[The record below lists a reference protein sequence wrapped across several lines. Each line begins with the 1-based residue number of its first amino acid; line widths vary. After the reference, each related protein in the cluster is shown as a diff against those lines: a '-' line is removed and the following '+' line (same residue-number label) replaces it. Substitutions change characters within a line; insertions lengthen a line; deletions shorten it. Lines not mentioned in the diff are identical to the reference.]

1 MFSFRF
7 SRDQRNVYFWFLAF
21 ASFLVVV
28 SLMTL
33 LGAASEL
40 SNSTTDLKNLKVAS
54 PNLEDFVSTQ
64 TIDFRLNNNNS
75 QRRLKATDIP
85 KLADDAIVPVGL
97 DDAVNR
103 AFQFFSEFENKRFKP
118 ILTVTLP
125 VIESVEPGSPADV
138 AGLKPGDA
146 VLFVNSAKI
155 ESVMG
160 FYLALNEKPASEVA
174 LKLLRNKRD
183 TISVVMR
190 IAGRVPINDSNCGV
204 KFVTPADAVYLTE
217 QETKRQADL
226 YRRDML
232 SAIPIDWRADAANS
246 LMQTAKRLNLIA
258 KGVIDPTGANPAKVQ
273 SKDVLVWHHKKF
285 LENIDTYSS
294 QRRKLENKSAFY
306 LSGISDALV
315 GFVSSLFIVAIALG
329 LFWYQRRVSGEKS

>member
-1 MFSFRF
+1 M
-7 SRDQRNVYFWFLAF
+7 
-21 ASFLVVV
+21 
-28 SLMTL
+28 MTL

-40 SNSTTDLKNLKVAS
+40 SNASADLKNLRVVS
-54 PNLEDFVSTQ
+54 PNLEDFVNTQ
-64 TIDFRLNNNNS
+64 SIDFRLNNNSS
-75 QRRLKATDIP
+75 QRRLKPTDIP

-97 DDAVNR
+97 DEAVNR
-103 AFQFFSEFENKRFKP
+103 AFQFFAEFENKRFKP

-125 VIESVEPGSPADV
+125 VIESVESGSPAEV
-138 AGLKPGDA
+138 AGLKSGDI

-160 FYLALNEKPASEVA
+160 FYLALNEKPTSEVT

-183 TISVVMR
+183 NISVVMR
-190 IAGRVPINDSNCGV
+190 IAGRVPINDSNCGI

-232 SAIPIDWRADAANS
+232 SVIPIDWRADAANS

-258 KGVIDPTGANPAKVQ
+258 KGVIDPSGANAAKVQ

-285 LENIDTYSS
+285 LENIDSYLS
-294 QRRKLENKSAFY
+294 QRRKLENRSTSY
-306 LSGISDALV
+306 LTVMGDAVV
-315 GFVSSLFIVAIALG
+315 GFVSSLLIATIALG
-329 LFWYQRRVSGEKS
+329 LFWYQRQVSGKKS

>member
-1 MFSFRF
+1 
-7 SRDQRNVYFWFLAF
+7 LAF

-28 SLMTL
+28 SMMTL

-40 SNSTTDLKNLKVAS
+40 SNASADLKNLRVVS
-54 PNLEDFVSTQ
+54 PNLEDFVNTQ
-64 TIDFRLNNNNS
+64 SIDFRLNNNNS
-75 QRRLKATDIP
+75 QRRLKPTDIP

-97 DDAVNR
+97 DEAVNR
-103 AFQFFSEFENKRFKP
+103 AFQFFAEFENKRFKP

-125 VIESVEPGSPADV
+125 VIESVESGSPAEV
-138 AGLKPGDA
+138 AGLKSGDI

-160 FYLALNEKPASEVA
+160 FYLALNEKPTSEVT

-183 TISVVMR
+183 NISVVMR
-190 IAGRVPINDSNCGV
+190 IAGRVPMNDSNCGI

-258 KGVIDPTGANPAKVQ
+258 KGVIDPSGANAAKVQ

-285 LENIDTYSS
+285 LENIDSYLS
-294 QRRKLENKSAFY
+294 QRRKLENRSTSY
-306 LSGISDALV
+306 LTVMGDAVV
-315 GFVSSLFIVAIALG
+315 GFVSSLLIATIALG
-329 LFWYQRRVSGEKS
+329 LFWYQRQVSGKKS

>member
-1 MFSFRF
+1 M
-7 SRDQRNVYFWFLAF
+7 
-21 ASFLVVV
+21 
-28 SLMTL
+28 MTL

-40 SNSTTDLKNLKVAS
+40 SNASADLKNLRVVS
-54 PNLEDFVSTQ
+54 PNLEDFVNTQ
-64 TIDFRLNNNNS
+64 SIDFRLNNNSS
-75 QRRLKATDIP
+75 QRRLKPTDIP

-97 DDAVNR
+97 DEAVNR
-103 AFQFFSEFENKRFKP
+103 AFQFFAEFENKRFKP

-125 VIESVEPGSPADV
+125 VIESVESGSPAEV
-138 AGLKPGDA
+138 AGLKSGDI

-160 FYLALNEKPASEVA
+160 FYLALNEKPTSEVT

-183 TISVVMR
+183 NISVVMR
-190 IAGRVPINDSNCGV
+190 IAGRVPINDSNCGI

-258 KGVIDPTGANPAKVQ
+258 KGVIDPSGANPAKVQ

-285 LENIDTYSS
+285 LENIDSYLS
-294 QRRKLENKSAFY
+294 QRRKLENRSTSY
-306 LSGISDALV
+306 LTVMGDAVV
-315 GFVSSLFIVAIALG
+315 GFVSSLLIATIALG
-329 LFWYQRRVSGEKS
+329 LFWYQRQVSGKKS

>member
-1 MFSFRF
+1 
-7 SRDQRNVYFWFLAF
+7 VAF

-28 SLMTL
+28 SMMTL

-40 SNSTTDLKNLKVAS
+40 SNASSDLKNLRVVS
-54 PNLEDFVSTQ
+54 PNLEDFVNTQ
-64 TIDFRLNNNNS
+64 SIDFRLNNNSS
-75 QRRLKATDIP
+75 QRRLKPTDIP

-97 DDAVNR
+97 DEAVNR
-103 AFQFFSEFENKRFKP
+103 AFQFFAEFENKRFKP

-125 VIESVEPGSPADV
+125 VIESVESGSPAEV
-138 AGLKPGDA
+138 AGLKSGDI

-160 FYLALNEKPASEVA
+160 FYLALNEKPTSEVA

-183 TISVVMR
+183 NISVVMR
-190 IAGRVPINDSNCGV
+190 IAGRVPMNDSNCGV

-258 KGVIDPTGANPAKVQ
+258 KGVIDPSGANPAKVQ

-285 LENIDTYSS
+285 LENIDSYLS
-294 QRRKLENKSAFY
+294 QRRKLENRSTSY
-306 LSGISDALV
+306 LTVMGDAVV
-315 GFVSSLFIVAIALG
+315 GFVSSLLIATIALG
-329 LFWYQRRVSGEKS
+329 LFWYQRQVSGKKS

>member
-1 MFSFRF
+1 LFSFRF

-40 SNSTTDLKNLKVAS
+40 SNSTADLKNLKVAS

-258 KGVIDPTGANPAKVQ
+258 KGVIDPTGANPAKIQ

>member
-1 MFSFRF
+1 
-7 SRDQRNVYFWFLAF
+7 
-21 ASFLVVV
+21 
-28 SLMTL
+28 
-33 LGAASEL
+33 
-40 SNSTTDLKNLKVAS
+40 
-54 PNLEDFVSTQ
+54 
-64 TIDFRLNNNNS
+64 
-75 QRRLKATDIP
+75 LKAADIP
-85 KLADDAIVPVGL
+85 KLSDDAIIPVGL
-97 DDAVNR
+97 DEAVNR
-103 AFQFFSEFENKRFKP
+103 AFQFFAEFENKRFKP

-125 VIESVEPGSPADV
+125 VIESVESGSPAEV
-138 AGLKPGDA
+138 AGLKSGDI

-160 FYLALNEKPASEVA
+160 FYLALNEKPTSEVA

-183 TISVVMR
+183 NISVVMR
-190 IAGRVPINDSNCGV
+190 IAGRVPMNDSNCGI

-258 KGVIDPTGANPAKVQ
+258 KGVIDPSGANPAKVQ

-285 LENIDTYSS
+285 LENIDSYFS
-294 QRRKLENKSAFY
+294 QRRKLENRSTSY
-306 LSGISDALV
+306 LTVMGDAVV
-315 GFVSSLFIVAIALG
+315 GFVSSLLIAAIALG
-329 LFWYQRRVSGEKS
+329 LFWYQRQVSGKKS

>member
-1 MFSFRF
+1 
-7 SRDQRNVYFWFLAF
+7 VAF

-28 SLMTL
+28 SMMTL

-40 SNSTTDLKNLKVAS
+40 SNASADLKNLRVVS
-54 PNLEDFVSTQ
+54 PNLEDFVNTQ
-64 TIDFRLNNNNS
+64 SIDFRLNNNSS
-75 QRRLKATDIP
+75 QRRLKPTDIP

-97 DDAVNR
+97 DEAVNR
-103 AFQFFSEFENKRFKP
+103 AFQFFAEFENKRFKP

-125 VIESVEPGSPADV
+125 VIESVESGSPAEV
-138 AGLKPGDA
+138 AGLKSGDI

-160 FYLALNEKPASEVA
+160 FYLALNEKPTSEVT

-183 TISVVMR
+183 NISVVMR
-190 IAGRVPINDSNCGV
+190 IAGRVPMNDSNCGI

-258 KGVIDPTGANPAKVQ
+258 KGVIDPSGANAAKVQ

-285 LENIDTYSS
+285 LENIDSYLS
-294 QRRKLENKSAFY
+294 QRRKLENRSTSY
-306 LSGISDALV
+306 LTVMGDAVV
-315 GFVSSLFIVAIALG
+315 GFVSSLLIAAIALG
-329 LFWYQRRVSGEKS
+329 LFWYQRQVSGKKS

>member
-1 MFSFRF
+1 
-7 SRDQRNVYFWFLAF
+7 
-21 ASFLVVV
+21 
-28 SLMTL
+28 MTL

-40 SNSTTDLKNLKVAS
+40 SNSTADLKNLKVAS

-258 KGVIDPTGANPAKVQ
+258 KGVIDPTGANPAKIQ

>member
-1 MFSFRF
+1 M
-7 SRDQRNVYFWFLAF
+7 
-21 ASFLVVV
+21 
-28 SLMTL
+28 MTL

-40 SNSTTDLKNLKVAS
+40 SNASADLKNLRVVS
-54 PNLEDFVSTQ
+54 PNLEDFVNTQ
-64 TIDFRLNNNNS
+64 SIDFRLNNNSS
-75 QRRLKATDIP
+75 QRRLKPTDIP

-97 DDAVNR
+97 DEAVNR
-103 AFQFFSEFENKRFKP
+103 AFQFFAEFENKRFKP

-125 VIESVEPGSPADV
+125 VIESVESGSPAEV
-138 AGLKPGDA
+138 AGLKSGDI

-160 FYLALNEKPASEVA
+160 FYLALNEKPTSEVA

-183 TISVVMR
+183 NISVVMR
-190 IAGRVPINDSNCGV
+190 IAGRVPMNDSNCGV

-258 KGVIDPTGANPAKVQ
+258 KGVIDPSGANPAKVQ

-285 LENIDTYSS
+285 LENIDSYLS
-294 QRRKLENKSAFY
+294 QRRKLENRSTSY
-306 LSGISDALV
+306 LTVMGDAVV
-315 GFVSSLFIVAIALG
+315 GFVSSLLIATIALG
-329 LFWYQRRVSGEKS
+329 LFWYQRQVSGKKS

>member
-1 MFSFRF
+1 M
-7 SRDQRNVYFWFLAF
+7 
-21 ASFLVVV
+21 
-28 SLMTL
+28 MTL

-40 SNSTTDLKNLKVAS
+40 SNASADLKNLRVVS
-54 PNLEDFVSTQ
+54 PNLEDFVNTQ
-64 TIDFRLNNNNS
+64 SIDFRLNNNSS
-75 QRRLKATDIP
+75 QRRLKPTDIP

-97 DDAVNR
+97 DEAVNR
-103 AFQFFSEFENKRFKP
+103 AFQFFAEFENKRFKP

-125 VIESVEPGSPADV
+125 VIESVEPGSPAEV
-138 AGLKPGDA
+138 AGLKSGDI

-160 FYLALNEKPASEVA
+160 FYLALNEKPTSEVA

-183 TISVVMR
+183 NISVVMR
-190 IAGRVPINDSNCGV
+190 IAGRVPMNDSNCGV

-258 KGVIDPTGANPAKVQ
+258 KGVIDPSGANAAKVQ

-285 LENIDTYSS
+285 LENIDSYLS
-294 QRRKLENKSAFY
+294 QRRKLENRSTSY
-306 LSGISDALV
+306 LTVMGDAVV
-315 GFVSSLFIVAIALG
+315 GFVSSLLIATIALG
-329 LFWYQRRVSGEKS
+329 LFWYQRQVSGKKS

>member
-1 MFSFRF
+1 
-7 SRDQRNVYFWFLAF
+7 VAF

-28 SLMTL
+28 SMMTL

-40 SNSTTDLKNLKVAS
+40 SNASADLKNLRVVS
-54 PNLEDFVSTQ
+54 PNLEDFVNTQ
-64 TIDFRLNNNNS
+64 SIDFRLNNNSS
-75 QRRLKATDIP
+75 QRRLKPTDIP

-97 DDAVNR
+97 DEAVNR
-103 AFQFFSEFENKRFKP
+103 AFQFFAEFENKRFKP

-125 VIESVEPGSPADV
+125 VIESVESGSPAEV
-138 AGLKPGDA
+138 AGLKSGDI

-160 FYLALNEKPASEVA
+160 FYLALNEKPTSEVT

-183 TISVVMR
+183 NISVVMR
-190 IAGRVPINDSNCGV
+190 IAGRVPMNDSNCGV

-258 KGVIDPTGANPAKVQ
+258 KGVIDPSGANPAKVQ

-285 LENIDTYSS
+285 LENIDSYLS
-294 QRRKLENKSAFY
+294 QRRKLENRSTSY
-306 LSGISDALV
+306 LTVMGDAVV
-315 GFVSSLFIVAIALG
+315 GFVSSLLIATIALG
-329 LFWYQRRVSGEKS
+329 LFWYQRQVSGKKS

>member
-1 MFSFRF
+1 M
-7 SRDQRNVYFWFLAF
+7 
-21 ASFLVVV
+21 
-28 SLMTL
+28 MTL

-40 SNSTTDLKNLKVAS
+40 SNASADLKNLRVVS
-54 PNLEDFVSTQ
+54 PNLEDFVNTQ
-64 TIDFRLNNNNS
+64 SIDFRLNNNSS
-75 QRRLKATDIP
+75 QRRLKPTDIP

-97 DDAVNR
+97 DEAVNR
-103 AFQFFSEFENKRFKP
+103 AFQFFAEFENKRFKP

-125 VIESVEPGSPADV
+125 VIESVESGSPAEV
-138 AGLKPGDA
+138 AGLKSGDI

-160 FYLALNEKPASEVA
+160 FYLALNEKPTSEVT

-183 TISVVMR
+183 NISVVMR
-190 IAGRVPINDSNCGV
+190 IAGRVPMNDSNCGV

-258 KGVIDPTGANPAKVQ
+258 KGVIDPSGANPAKVQ

-285 LENIDTYSS
+285 LENIDSYLS
-294 QRRKLENKSAFY
+294 QRRKLENRSTSY
-306 LSGISDALV
+306 LTVMGDAVV
-315 GFVSSLFIVAIALG
+315 GFVSSLLIATIALG
-329 LFWYQRRVSGEKS
+329 LFWYQRQVSGKKS

>member
-1 MFSFRF
+1 M
-7 SRDQRNVYFWFLAF
+7 
-21 ASFLVVV
+21 
-28 SLMTL
+28 MTL

-40 SNSTTDLKNLKVAS
+40 SNASADLKNLRVVS
-54 PNLEDFVSTQ
+54 PNLEDFVNTQ
-64 TIDFRLNNNNS
+64 SIDFRLNNNSS
-75 QRRLKATDIP
+75 QRRLKPTDIP

-97 DDAVNR
+97 DEAVNR
-103 AFQFFSEFENKRFKP
+103 AFQFFAEFENKRFKP

-125 VIESVEPGSPADV
+125 VIESVESGSPAEV
-138 AGLKPGDA
+138 AGLKSGDI

-160 FYLALNEKPASEVA
+160 FYLALNEKPTSEVT

-183 TISVVMR
+183 NISVVMR
-190 IAGRVPINDSNCGV
+190 IAGRVPMNDSNCGI

-258 KGVIDPTGANPAKVQ
+258 KGVIDPSGANAAKVQ

-285 LENIDTYSS
+285 LENIDSYLS
-294 QRRKLENKSAFY
+294 QRRKLENRSTSY
-306 LSGISDALV
+306 LTVMGDAVV
-315 GFVSSLFIVAIALG
+315 GFVSSLLIAAIALG
-329 LFWYQRRVSGEKS
+329 LFWYQRQVSGKKS

>member
-1 MFSFRF
+1 
-7 SRDQRNVYFWFLAF
+7 VAF

-28 SLMTL
+28 SMMTL

-40 SNSTTDLKNLKVAS
+40 SNASADLKNLRVVS
-54 PNLEDFVSTQ
+54 PNLEDFVNTQ
-64 TIDFRLNNNNS
+64 SIDFRLNNNSS
-75 QRRLKATDIP
+75 QRRLKPTDIP

-97 DDAVNR
+97 DEAVNR
-103 AFQFFSEFENKRFKP
+103 AFQFFAEFENKRFKP

-125 VIESVEPGSPADV
+125 VIESVEPGSPAEV
-138 AGLKPGDA
+138 AGLKSGDI

-160 FYLALNEKPASEVA
+160 FYLALNEKPTSEVA

-183 TISVVMR
+183 NISVVMR
-190 IAGRVPINDSNCGV
+190 IAGRVPMNDSNCGI

-258 KGVIDPTGANPAKVQ
+258 KGVIDPSGANPAKVQ

-285 LENIDTYSS
+285 LENIDSYLS
-294 QRRKLENKSAFY
+294 QRRKLENRSTSY
-306 LSGISDALV
+306 LTVMGDAVV
-315 GFVSSLFIVAIALG
+315 GFVSSLLIATIALG
-329 LFWYQRRVSGEKS
+329 LFWYQRQVSGKKS

>member
-1 MFSFRF
+1 M
-7 SRDQRNVYFWFLAF
+7 
-21 ASFLVVV
+21 
-28 SLMTL
+28 MTL

-40 SNSTTDLKNLKVAS
+40 SNASADLKNLRVVS
-54 PNLEDFVSTQ
+54 PNLEDFVNTQ
-64 TIDFRLNNNNS
+64 SIDFRLNNNS
-75 QRRLKATDIP
+75 GQRRLKPTDIP

-97 DDAVNR
+97 DEAVNR
-103 AFQFFSEFENKRFKP
+103 AFQFFAEFENKRFKP

-125 VIESVEPGSPADV
+125 VIESVESGSPAEV
-138 AGLKPGDA
+138 AGLKSGDI

-160 FYLALNEKPASEVA
+160 FYLALNEKPTSEVT

-183 TISVVMR
+183 NISVVMR
-190 IAGRVPINDSNCGV
+190 IAGRVPMNDSNCGV

-258 KGVIDPTGANPAKVQ
+258 KGVIDPSGANAAKVQ

-285 LENIDTYSS
+285 LENIDSYLS
-294 QRRKLENKSAFY
+294 QRRKLENRSTSY
-306 LSGISDALV
+306 LTVMGDAVV
-315 GFVSSLFIVAIALG
+315 GFVSSLLIATIALG
-329 LFWYQRRVSGEKS
+329 LFWYQRQVSGKKS

>member
-21 ASFLVVV
+21 ASFLVAV

-40 SNSTTDLKNLKVAS
+40 SNSSADLKNLKVAS

-190 IAGRVPINDSNCGV
+190 IAGRVPMNDSNCGI

-258 KGVIDPTGANPAKVQ
+258 KGVIDPTGANPAKIQ